1 MPSSMRRKID
11 RKFDLAVSVVVLAL
25 ENLDAAVLDFINQ
38 PVFLVDLTAPPA
50 SQIPLQWLRMADSLV
65 PVAVDVSQQ
74 LVQFFDEFLVLT
86 LPVQILL
93 PGQLIEDNL
102 AHFSIAFNSSQV
114 FVTK

>member
-1 MPSSMRRKID
+1 M
-11 RKFDLAVSVVVLAL
+11 VLTL
-25 ENLDAAVLDFINQ
+25 VNLDAAVLN
-38 PVFLVDLTAPPA
+38 LVDEPVLLVNLPTPPPG
-50 SQIPLQWLRMADSLV
+50 QVTLQGLRVAK
-65 PVAVDVSQQ
+65 PRIAVAVYVSQQ
-74 LVQFFDEFLVLT
+74 LVQLLDEFFVLG

>member
-1 MPSSMRRKID
+1 M
-11 RKFDLAVSVVVLAL
+11 VLAL
-25 ENLDAAVLDFINQ
+25 VNFDAAVLN
-38 PVFLVDLTAPPA
+38 LVDEPVLLVNFTAPPA
-50 SQIPLQWLRMADSLV
+50 SQIPLQGLRVAKARIA
-65 PVAVDVSQQ
+65 VAVYVSQQ
-74 LVQFFDEFLVLT
+74 LVQLLDEFFVLG

>member
-1 MPSSMRRKID
+1 M
-11 RKFDLAVSVVVLAL
+11 VLAL
-25 ENLDAAVLDFINQ
+25 VNLDAAVFN
-38 PVFLVDLTAPPA
+38 LVDEPVLLVNLPAPPPG
-50 SQIPLQWLRMADSLV
+50 QVPLQWFRMAKARIA
-65 PVAVDVSQQ
+65 VAVYVSQQ
-74 LVQFFDEFLVLT
+74 LVQLLDEFLVLG

>member
-1 MPSSMRRKID
+1 M
-11 RKFDLAVSVVVLAL
+11 VLAL
-25 ENLDAAVLDFINQ
+25 VNLDAAVLN
-38 PVFLVDLTAPPA
+38 LVDEPVLLVNFTAPPA
-50 SQIPLQWLRMADSLV
+50 GQVTLQWLRVAKAIVS
-65 PVAVDVSQQ
+65 VAVYVSQQ
-74 LVQFFDEFLVLT
+74 LVQLLDEFLVLG

>member
-1 MPSSMRRKID
+1 M
-11 RKFDLAVSVVVLAL
+11 VLAL
-25 ENLDAAVLDFINQ
+25 VNLDAAVLN
-38 PVFLVDLTAPPA
+38 LVDEPVLLVNFTAPPA
-50 SQIPLQWLRMADSLV
+50 SQIPLQGLRVAK
-65 PVAVDVSQQ
+65 PRIAVAVYVSQQ
-74 LVQFFDEFLVLT
+74 LVQLLDEFFVLG

>member
-1 MPSSMRRKID
+1 M
-11 RKFDLAVSVVVLAL
+11 VLAL
-25 ENLDAAVLDFINQ
+25 VNLDAAVLN
-38 PVFLVDLTAPPA
+38 LVDEPVLLVNFTAPPA
-50 SQIPLQWLRMADSLV
+50 GQVTLQWFWVAKPRIA
-65 PVAVDVSQQ
+65 VAVYVSQQ
-74 LVQFFDEFLVLT
+74 LVQLLDEFFVLG

>member
-1 MPSSMRRKID
+1 M
-11 RKFDLAVSVVVLAL
+11 VLTL
-25 ENLDAAVLDFINQ
+25 VNLDAAVLN
-38 PVFLVDLTAPPA
+38 LVDEPVLLVNFTAPPA
-50 SQIPLQWLRMADSLV
+50 SQIPLQGLRVAK
-65 PVAVDVSQQ
+65 PRIAVAVYVSQQ
-74 LVQFFDEFLVLT
+74 LVQLLDEFFVLG

>member
-1 MPSSMRRKID
+1 M
-11 RKFDLAVSVVVLAL
+11 VLAL
-25 ENLDAAVLDFINQ
+25 VNLDAAVLN
-38 PVFLVDLTAPPA
+38 LVDEPVLLVNLPAPPA
-50 SQIPLQWLRMADSLV
+50 SQIPLQGLRVAK
-65 PVAVDVSQQ
+65 PRIAVAVYVSQQ
-74 LVQFFDEFLVLT
+74 LVQLLDEFFVLG

>member
-1 MPSSMRRKID
+1 M
-11 RKFDLAVSVVVLAL
+11 VLAL
-25 ENLDAAVLDFINQ
+25 VNLDAAVFN
-38 PVFLVDLTAPPA
+38 LVDEPVLLVNLPTPPA
-50 SQIPLQWLRMADSLV
+50 SQIPLQGLRVAK
-65 PVAVDVSQQ
+65 PRIAVAVYVSQQ
-74 LVQFFDEFLVLT
+74 LVQLLDEFFVLG

>member
-1 MPSSMRRKID
+1 M
-11 RKFDLAVSVVVLAL
+11 VLAL
-25 ENLDAAVLDFINQ
+25 VNLDAAVLN
-38 PVFLVDLTAPPA
+38 LVDEPVLLVNFTAPPA
-50 SQIPLQWLRMADSLV
+50 GQVTLQGLWVAKPRIA
-65 PVAVDVSQQ
+65 VAVYVSQQ
-74 LVQFFDEFLVLT
+74 LVQLLDEFFVLG

>member
-1 MPSSMRRKID
+1 M
-11 RKFDLAVSVVVLAL
+11 VLAL
-25 ENLDAAVLDFINQ
+25 VNLDAAVLN
-38 PVFLVDLTAPPA
+38 LVDEAVLLVNLPAPPP
-50 SQIPLQWLRMADSLV
+50 SQIPLQGLRVAK
-65 PVAVDVSQQ
+65 PRIAVAVYVSQQ
-74 LVQFFDEFLVLT
+74 LVQLLDEFFVLG

>member
-1 MPSSMRRKID
+1 M
-11 RKFDLAVSVVVLAL
+11 VLAL
-25 ENLDAAVLDFINQ
+25 VNFDAAVLN
-38 PVFLVDLTAPPA
+38 LVDEPVLLVNLPAPPA
-50 SQIPLQWLRMADSLV
+50 SQIPLQGLRVAK
-65 PVAVDVSQQ
+65 PRIAVAVYVSQQ
-74 LVQFFDEFLVLT
+74 LVQLLDEFFVLG

>member
-1 MPSSMRRKID
+1 M
-11 RKFDLAVSVVVLAL
+11 VLTL
-25 ENLDAAVLDFINQ
+25 VDFDAAVLN
-38 PVFLVDLTAPPA
+38 LVDEPVLLVNLPAPPA
-50 SQIPLQWLRMADSLV
+50 SQIPLQGFRVAK
-65 PVAVDVSQQ
+65 PRIAVAVYVSQQ
-74 LVQFFDEFLVLT
+74 LVQLLDEFLVLG